1 MGRRQYKDPVY
12 VRWDTFALR
21 VNAEERQMIS
31 ELATWLQ
38 RSQSD
43 AVRFVVV
50 NAVRELETQEQNAS
64 TKSLEAVHD
73 EN

>member
-12 VRWDTFALR
+12 VRWETFAMR
-21 VNAEERQMIS
+21 VNADERQMIS

-38 RSQSD
+38 WSQSD

-50 NAVRELETQEQNAS
+50 NAVRELEAQDRE
-64 TKSLEAVHD
+64 KSVKT
-73 EN
+73 N